1 MFNSIVLLLYRPLP
15 YEVPG
20 NVVLS
25 NLSPTREVY
34 ETVDTADHEYEILDK
49 FSQAATYEDI
59 KIPLPTK
66 PKSEAEAVQLQPL
79 SSTGNYEF
87 TQCPAYV
94 SVATTSIHGNTNKP
108 AETPSTQPTAAQ
120 DDQKDR

>member
-1 MFNSIVLLLYRPLP
+1 M
-15 YEVPG
+15 
-20 NVVLS
+20 LS
-25 NLSPTREVY
+25 NLQSPTREVY
-34 ETVDTADHEYEILDK
+34 ETIETTDHEYEILDK

-59 KIPLPTK
+59 KVPPPAK
-66 PKSEAEAVQLQPL
+66 PKPEAEAVQLKPL

-94 SVATTSIHGNTNKP
+94 SMATTSIHGNANKP